1 MNRIIVGISGAS
13 GVIYGIRLLEILKET
28 GITSHL
34 IMTSSAEIAVAHE
47 TDWKVED
54 VKKMSSKINHLESRL
69 NKGYGFGLGVL
80 IILSIAISG
89 LNSFW
94 TTWFR

>member
-1 MNRIIVGISGAS
+1 MKKNNGLSSFEEGR
-13 GVIYGIRLLEILKET
+13 LKE
-28 GITSHL
+28 SVDQL
-34 IMTSSAEIAVAHE
+34 R
-47 TDWKVED
+47 ED

>member
-1 MNRIIVGISGAS
+1 MKKNNGLSSFEEGR
-13 GVIYGIRLLEILKET
+13 LKE
-28 GITSHL
+28 SVDQL
-34 IMTSSAEIAVAHE
+34 R
-47 TDWKVED
+47 ED

-80 IILSIAISG
+80 IILSVAISG

-94 TTWFR
+94 ATWFR